1 MLCFRTMAVVW
12 MCKSVKFPHLNCK
25 PFRLGCLAQWFFYRN
40 VKEKLQIHSSR
51 RNSKLLTA
59 VFLSTVWVFTMVAG
73 VACVAWPCF
82 VQQWKNK
89 HAKCVQQSWKAV
101 TALFPEG
108 SCVWRV
114 NGCQKR
120 ACIVGRTREIR
131 EPLAND
137 CCCTQPPTTPFHLP
151 RVAQYLWDSPSAPP
165 LPGWNQPW
173 QIWLS
178 SISSVLSG
186 ETLLALWSSLSSSI
200 SASALLPQLIA
211 LLSLFL
217 TESYTSFLFSGSP
230 PLHLPC
236 FLPLSLPLSFSS
248 LLIFKSH
255 MLPARLA
262 QLHPANEGLFIG
274 LRLSAAKQGLAGAE
288 AGASSTAPTPRP
300 PPPPLTQTTPHAC
313 SGLALSPRSRLLV
326 SAVLNC
332 RQQLKRA
339 RARERAR
346 L

>member
-1 MLCFRTMAVVW
+1 MA
-12 MCKSVKFPHLNCK
+12 
-25 PFRLGCLAQWFFYRN
+25 
-40 VKEKLQIHSSR
+40 
-51 RNSKLLTA
+51 
-59 VFLSTVWVFTMVAG
+59 
-73 VACVAWPCF
+73 ACAACACF

-89 HAKCVQQSWKAV
+89 HAHCVQQSWKAV

-108 SCVWRV
+108 SRVWRV

-120 ACIVGRTREIR
+120 ACIVGRTGEIR
-131 EPLAND
+131 ERLAND
-137 CCCTQPPTTPFHLP
+137 CCLQLPTTPFHLP

-165 LPGWNQPW
+165 LAGWNQPW

-186 ETLLALWSSLSSSI
+186 ETQLALCSSQSISI
-200 SASALLPQLIA
+200 SASALLPQLIV

-217 TESYTSFLFSGSP
+217 PESNTPFLFSGSP
-230 PLHLPC
+230 PLPRPC
-236 FLPLSLPLSFSS
+236 FLPLSLPLSPSS

-288 AGASSTAPTPRP
+288 VGASSTAPARP
-300 PPPPLTQTTPHAC
+300 PLPPPLLHRQLHMPVLVWPCRPEADY
-313 SGLALSPRSRLLV
+313 LSLL
-326 SAVLNC
+326 SLIADSSW
-332 RQQLKRA
+332 KEPG
-339 RARERAR
+339 RERAR
-346 L
+346 GEREPCWLVEMLLDKLGLKGLCSCCQILALH

>member
-1 MLCFRTMAVVW
+1 
-12 MCKSVKFPHLNCK
+12 
-25 PFRLGCLAQWFFYRN
+25 
-40 VKEKLQIHSSR
+40 
-51 RNSKLLTA
+51 
-59 VFLSTVWVFTMVAG
+59 MVAC
-73 VACVAWPCF
+73 AAWPCF
-82 VQQWKNK
+82 VPQWKNK
-89 HAKCVQQSWKAV
+89 HANCVQQSWKAV

-108 SCVWRV
+108 SRVWRV

-131 EPLAND
+131 ERLAND
-137 CCCTQPPTTPFHLP
+137 CCCTQLPTTPFHLP

-186 ETLLALWSSLSSSI
+186 ETQLALCSSLSISI
-200 SASALLPQLIA
+200 SASAPLPQLRV
-211 LLSLFL
+211 LLSVFL

-288 AGASSTAPTPRP
+288 AGASSTAPTPP
-300 PPPPLTQTTPHAC
+300 PPSLTQTTPHAC

-339 RARERAR
+339 RASERAT

>member
-1 MLCFRTMAVVW
+1 MAVVW
-12 MCKSVKFPHLNCK
+12 TCKSVKFPHLNCK

-59 VFLSTVWVFTMVAG
+59 VFLSTVWLFTMVAC

-108 SCVWRV
+108 SRVWRV

-217 TESYTSFLFSGSP
+217 TESYTSFCSQA
-230 PLHLPC
+230 
-236 FLPLSLPLSFSS
+236 LPLSTFPAFCPFPSPSPFPASSFLKATCSQPVWLSCTLPMKGF
-248 LLIFKSH
+248 LLGWDWVQPSRAWLGLKLGPAPLH
-255 MLPARLA
+255 QPPARLPLLLHR
-262 QLHPANEGLFIG
+262 QLHMPVLVWPCRPEADY
-274 LRLSAAKQGLAGAE
+274 LSLLSLIAD
-288 AGASSTAPTPRP
+288 SSWKEPE
-300 PPPPLTQTTPHAC
+300 
-313 SGLALSPRSRLLV
+313 
-326 SAVLNC
+326 
-332 RQQLKRA
+332 
-339 RARERAR
+339 RERERER